1 MLINFKKCIEL
12 YENHINGVIHIGAHH
27 GEEIKDYAQSNVKN
41 VIWFEANKK
50 LMKHLF
56 DNTSKYQNVK
66 QEYFCEVLSDLDD
79 LEVSFNITNDP
90 QASSILE
97 LGTVEKHYPHIKV
110 IESQKLKTKSFKT
123 FYESNNKMFNLKD
136 FEFINL
142 DVQGAEL
149 KVLKGFGHLLK
160 DFQNIK
166 CIYTEV
172 NFEDLYKN
180 VPLIN
185 EIDDYLS
192 NFNFN
197 RIHTVNTQYNWGD
210 ALYLRK

>member
-12 YENHINGVIHIGAHH
+12 YGNSINGVIHIGAHH
-27 GEEIKDYAQSNVKN
+27 GEEIKDYAQSNIKN

-50 LMKHLF
+50 LMRHLF

-66 QEYFCEVLSDLDD
+66 QEYFCEVLSDVDD

-123 FYESNNKMFNLKD
+123 FYESNNKTFNLKD

>member
-12 YENHINGVIHIGAHH
+12 YGNSINGVIHVGAHH
-27 GEEIKDYAQSNVKN
+27 GEEIKDYAESNVKN

-50 LMKHLF
+50 LMRHLF
-56 DNTSKYQNVK
+56 DNTSKYQIVK
-66 QEYFCEVLSDLDD
+66 QEYFCEVLSDMDD

-123 FYESNNKMFNLKD
+123 FYESNKKILNLKD
-136 FEFINL
+136 YQFINL

-149 KVLKGFGHLLK
+149 KVLKGFGDLLK
-160 DFQNIK
+160 DFENIK

-172 NFEDLYKN
+172 NFEHLYKN

>member
-12 YENHINGVIHIGAHH
+12 YGNPIGGVIHIGAHH
-27 GEEIKDYAQSNVKN
+27 GEEIKDYAESNVKN

-56 DNTSKYQNVK
+56 DNTCKYQNVK
-66 QEYFCEVLSDLDD
+66 QEYFCEVLSDTDD
-79 LEVSFNITNDP
+79 EEVSFHITNDP

-110 IESQKLKTKSFKT
+110 IESQKLKTKTFKT
-123 FYESNNKMFNLKD
+123 FYEKNNKVLNLKD
-136 FEFINL
+136 FEFLNL

-149 KVLKGFGHLLK
+149 KVLQGFQQLLK
-160 DFQNIK
+160 EYENIR

-172 NFEDLYKN
+172 NFEGLYKN

-185 EIDDYLS
+185 EIDHYLMD
-192 NFNFN
+192 FNFK

-210 ALYLRK
+210 ALYLRR